1 MAKSQPPEDVPAAV
15 ARQYWR
21 ALVENAI
28 SLIEDAACL
37 VENSPARARS
47 LLILAREETGKASKL
62 YDLASSA
69 WSEGR
74 EMVALDARFVGL
86 ERMHNP
92 KITASIE
99 ADEDLDPFWGDHS
112 AYDDFD
118 VETDDLGD
126 WFRKKDLDRGAQA
139 GVLNLQKQAGFY
151 VDRAGHTITTP
162 VGAEVGDMRL
172 ALIRAAQVA
181 EMLLISDHT
190 RMKDLPPE
198 REDSTMDLQMRVMPY
213 SHPDEFFE
221 VFDKLGDDPAD
232 EPAPPPT

>member
-1 MAKSQPPEDVPAAV
+1 MAKPQPEDLSATV

-28 SLIEDAACL
+28 SLIEDAARL

-62 YDLASSA
+62 YDLAAVA

-74 EMVALDARFVGL
+74 QVVTLDGRFVGL
-86 ERMHNP
+86 EKMHNP

-99 ADEDLDPFWGDHS
+99 ADEDLDPFWGDYS
-112 AYDDFD
+112 AYEDFD
-118 VETDDLGD
+118 VETDDLEK
-126 WFRKKDLDRGAQA
+126 WVRKKDLDRKAHA
-139 GVLNLQKQAGFY
+139 GMLNLQKQAGFY
-151 VDRAGHTITTP
+151 VDRVSQTITAP
-162 VGAEVGDMRL
+162 VDAEVGDMRL

-190 RMKDLPPE
+190 RTQYLPAE
-198 REDSTMDLQMRVMPY
+198 RQDSTMDLQMRVMPY

-221 VFDKLGDDPAD
+221 ASDKSDDGPED
-232 EPAPPPT
+232 ELPPPAT